1 MTISSD
7 AVKASLR
14 GAKLLEHV
22 RRDVIGLDTEYRLA
36 TGQASRRVYLDSTAT
51 TLKLGA
57 VDRVSQAFL
66 PHYSNT
72 HSLLH
77 FGAKLATQSYH
88 WAHDKVLEFV
98 RADPKEYAA
107 IFLGS
112 GATAGFNRV
121 ARSLSRRFP
130 ERDVVITTMMEH
142 HANDLPHRAHFN
154 KVVHVGSK
162 LDGWRTGCL
171 DLAQLEKAL
180 KEYQGRVAYVT
191 ATGVSNVTGI
201 VNPVEEIAELA
212 HRYDTLCMIDA
223 AQMAAHVPMQVSR
236 PDAPEKE
243 IDLLCFSGHKIY
255 APGSPGVLV
264 TRRSLFDGN
273 EPCEMGGG
281 IVDHV
286 FVDDYIVA
294 QSLPEREEAG
304 TPDIVGA
311 IELAAALEVLDRIGM
326 DLLEKEEDKLIRTT
340 IDALEAMPEVTVY
353 GVICPNAV
361 HRVGCVT
368 FNIVDIEHGLTAA
381 ILNDYH
387 NVAVRNECF
396 CAHPYVKDM
405 ITLDLERRLDDLDED
420 EIEAIAEQSKGM
432 VRASFGLYSTE
443 QDVERLVTGV
453 RDIIARRDEYAPLY
467 ERLPNGDYRHKKFSF
482 DPSTQFSVRGVLDAC
497 YVDKT
502 TKGAGS

>member
-1 MTISSD
+1 MSISSGS
-7 AVKASLR
+7 VQVSLR
-14 GAKLLEHV
+14 GRSLLERV
-22 RRDVIGLDTEYRLA
+22 RRDVVGLETRYRLA
-36 TGQASRRVYLDSTAT
+36 DGRESRRVYLDSTAT
-51 TLKLGA
+51 TLKLAA
-57 VDRVSQAFL
+57 VERVAQAFL

-77 FGAKLATQSYH
+77 FGAKLSTESYH
-88 WAHDKVLEFV
+88 WAHEKVLEFV
-98 RADPKEYAA
+98 RADPKEFAA

-121 ARSLSRRFP
+121 ARTLSRQFP

-142 HANDLPHRAHFN
+142 HANDLPHRAHFG

-171 DLAQLEKAL
+171 DLDQLEKAL
-180 KEYQGRVAYVT
+180 QEHQGRVAYVT

-201 VNPVEEIAELA
+201 VNPVERIAELA
-212 HRYDTLCMIDA
+212 HQYDTLCMIDA
-223 AQMAAHVPMQVSR
+223 AQMAAHIPMQMSF

-264 TRRSLFDGN
+264 TRRSLFDGV

-286 FVDDYIVA
+286 FIDNYVMTQA
-294 QSLPEREEAG
+294 LPEREEAG

-311 IELAAALEVLDRIGM
+311 IELAASLEVLDRIGM
-326 DLLEKEEDKLIRTT
+326 KLLQEEEDLLIRQT

-361 HRVGCVT
+361 ERVGCVT
-368 FNIVDIEHGLTAA
+368 FNIEGIEHGLTAA

-387 NVAVRNECF
+387 NIAVRNECF

-405 ITLDLERRLDDLDED
+405 ITLDLERRLDDFDDD

-432 VRASFGLYSTE
+432 VRASFGLYSTAE
-443 QDVERLVTGV
+443 DVERLVAGV
-453 RDIIARRDEYAPLY
+453 RDIIARHSEYAPLY
-467 ERLPNGDYRHKKFSF
+467 ERLEDGDYRHLQFRF
-482 DPSTQFSVRGVLDAC
+482 DPAQHFSVRGVLDSC
-497 YVDKT
+497 YGDSHS
-502 TKGAGS
+502 A